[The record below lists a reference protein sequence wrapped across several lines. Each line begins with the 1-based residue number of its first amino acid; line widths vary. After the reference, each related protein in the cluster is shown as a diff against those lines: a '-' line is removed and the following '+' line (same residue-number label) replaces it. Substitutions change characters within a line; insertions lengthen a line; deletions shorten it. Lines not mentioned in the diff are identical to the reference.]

1 MMPESPVVI
10 KSENTF
16 SIKQSTIFKGIGILM
31 IVIHNYMHL
40 IPQFALENEFFF
52 KPSNIHNFFTAI
64 TDHTL
69 LGFIGGLFGFLGHY
83 GVQIFIFLSAYG
95 LAIQYEKWNGS
106 NKQFIFRRLK
116 KIYFLL
122 LYAVIFSVIF
132 LLIIGISFGVK
143 GTIIRALILGSTLS
157 SITSQSMF
165 NGPYWFFALI
175 IQLYIVFP
183 WLYRFVIKFNSK
195 KIYIPLIISYII
207 IYILYFTID
216 KRQVSFGG
224 DTFNLALF
232 RNIIGHLPEVM
243 LGLVMAHF
251 KFRSCNW
258 ATVIIALIVFA
269 CSQINAF
276 FFPLSFL
283 SVTILLIPIFLNIER
298 ILNDYFTQTLLY
310 VGEISMI
317 LFIVNGPLRSYP
329 LFTGDPGHKFERIFL
344 FLFVLFILSHILFK
358 LYDFLRKQLRL

>member
-1 MMPESPVVI
+1 MMPESPLII
-10 KSENTF
+10 KSGNTF

-52 KPSNIHNFFTAI
+52 KPSNIHNFFAAI
-64 TDHTL
+64 TDKTL
-69 LGFIGGLFGFLGHY
+69 LGFVGGLFGFLGHY

-95 LAIQYEKWNGS
+95 LAIQFEKWKGS
-106 NKQFIFRRLK
+106 DKQFIFRRLK

-157 SITSQSMF
+157 SLTSQSMF

-175 IQLYIVFP
+175 IQLYIIFP
-183 WLYRFVIKFNSK
+183 WLYRFVIKFDFQ
-195 KIYIPLIISYII
+195 KIYIPFIISYVV

-216 KRQVSFGG
+216 KRQVSYGG

-232 RNIIGHLPEVM
+232 RNIIGHLPEVI
-243 LGLVMAHF
+243 LGIVMAHF
-251 KFRSCNW
+251 KFRSFNW
-258 ATVIIALIVFA
+258 PTLIISLVIFVA
-269 CSQINAF
+269 SQLHGL

-283 SVTILLIPIFLNIER
+283 AVTILLIPIFLNIEK
-298 ILNDYFTQTLLY
+298 ILNDYFIRTLIY

-317 LFIVNGPLRSYP
+317 LFIINGPLRSYP
-329 LFTGDPGHKFERIFL
+329 LFSGDAFYKFERIFL
-344 FLFVLFILSHILFK
+344 FLVVLFILSHLLFK
-358 LYDFLRKQLRL
+358 IYDFLRRQFRI